1 MKKCRMLS
9 NFSAYDKPP
18 VHLERYMLSFMCMG
32 SRRIKYSSTSSSVF
46 VEIDDRTRA

>member
-18 VHLERYMLSFMCMG
+18 VYLERYMLSFMCMG
-32 SRRIKYSSTSSSVF
+32 SRRIKYSSTSSSY
-46 VEIDDRTRA
+46 IRYLLR